1 MTSVIR
7 KTYRAFYKE
16 DHSKILF
23 KGVSAGRVRA
33 CLPPELRSNRMRTA
47 QSVAL
52 MAVILLSSPFSS
64 RTAERSSS
72 YRTRKE
78 AKRGNKSEF

>member
-33 CLPPELRSNRMRTA
+33 CLPPGAKVEPDENSTIGRVDGGDPFEFALFVADGRTII
-47 QSVAL
+47 
-52 MAVILLSSPFSS
+52 VIPDP
-64 RTAERSSS
+64 
-72 YRTRKE
+72 
-78 AKRGNKSEF
+78 KRGEKG